1 MNTTPDKEADALRS
15 EINQTRRRMDDTM
28 DELGERFQGR
38 HLIDEVLGF
47 FRRQP
52 DRAREVG
59 ETLSRSASSTARAV
73 TDTVKS
79 HPVPLL
85 LIGAGVAWMIYERR
99 RRPSYDDYESD
110 YEEPRGNLAAQR
122 DWADTDTLYDRP
134 LDYPSS
140 ATVQNR
146 SAEAASDT
154 GPAGEASSSP
164 SGESDSGSKLGR
176 VKNRVAEKAAQTRE
190 QMRDRFASVS
200 SRVREKT
207 GEFSSRARETYERG
221 RERVATTADE
231 HPLELGL
238 ACLAAGVI
246 AGLAV
251 PTPRP
256 LNRLAGP
263 SMDRLRER
271 TREAGSELMHK
282 TQRVASAAVG
292 AAKQEA
298 QTQGLTPEG
307 TTQPQ
312 DPAGNSAPR
321 ENQSGSVN
329 PTSQPTADPL
339 ASRPVM

>member
-52 DRAREVG
+52 GRAREVG

-73 TDTVKS
+73 TDTVKA

-85 LIGAGVAWMIYERR
+85 LIGAGVAWMIYERTR
-99 RRPSYDDYESD
+99 RSSYDDYESD
-110 YEEPRGNLAAQR
+110 YEEPRDEPASQR

-140 ATVQNR
+140 ATVQN
-146 SAEAASDT
+146 STTEP
-154 GPAGEASSSP
+154 GASSGS
-164 SGESDSGSKLGR
+164 SDSKLGR
-176 VKNRVAEKAAQTRE
+176 VKDRVVEKAAQTRE
-190 QMRDRFASVS
+190 QMRERFADVG

-207 GEFSSRARETYERG
+207 GEISARARETYERG
-221 RERVATTADE
+221 RDRVVTTADE

-251 PTPRP
+251 PTARP

-271 TREAGSELMHK
+271 TRDAGSELMHK

-292 AAKQEA
+292 AAKREA

-307 TTQPQ
+307 MAQPQ
-312 DPAGNSAPR
+312 DSAGNNAPR

-329 PTSQPTADPL
+329 PTSSQPKADPL